1 MNSQRGLTFVELIVG
16 LAVGVVVAA
25 VSYFVFYPAIT
36 RFSSDF
42 LDDFLSVVSQ
52 QTAHE
57 PALKPISGLHTQP
70 PTREPATPTPTGE
83 EIVVFE
89 NLGEAMRSGLGLKCE
104 FTSGGFKFTACTK
117 DGKGRTDGAGIGV
130 IMRDYSIWTW
140 HKDSKQGVT
149 ATYTEE
155 DLDKML
161 EGPSGELPSDW
172 RRWEESVDDALF
184 VPPSDAPFHEG
195 TME

>member
-1 MNSQRGLTFVELIVG
+1 MELIVG

-104 FTSGGFKFTACTK
+104 FTSGGIKFTGYAK
-117 DGKGRTDGAGIGV
+117 DGKGRTDGAGMGMIV
-130 IMRDYSIWTW
+130 RDHSIWTW

-149 ATYTEE
+149 GTYTEE
-155 DLDKML
+155 EFNKML
-161 EGPSGELPSDW
+161 EEANVEPPSDF
-172 RRWEESVDDALF
+172 RCWEEVIHDALF
-184 VPPSDAPFHEG
+184 VPPSDVTFYES